1 MKQTILKAIERGDF
15 QSGDDGLLFPR
26 QGVLVTG
33 EYFLRQNGGEWEVV
47 KNLVTTEGLAHLLN
61 VALGSTAKPAGYYLA
76 LFNGAASPAA
86 NWTASSFAAAAGEV
100 VSMTEGY
107 TAATR
112 PVWTPAN
119 TATGSI
125 DNMASVA
132 SLTMATASSLNVTGS
147 AMLTNNV
154 RGGTTGVL
162 ISASRY
168 PVARTFQA
176 GDTFDIGY
184 RISLTV

>member
-1 MKQTILKAIERGDF
+1 M
-15 QSGDDGLLFPR
+15 S
-26 QGVLVTG
+26 
-33 EYFLRQNGGEWEVV
+33 
-47 KNLVTTEGLAHLLN
+47 EGH
-61 VALGSTAKPAGYYLA
+61 
-76 LFNGAASPAA
+76 
-86 NWTASSFAAAAGEV
+86 
-100 VSMTEGY
+100 

-112 PVWTPAN
+112 PAWTPTN
-119 TATGSI
+119 TSTGSI
-125 DNMASVA
+125 DNMSSVA
-132 SLTMATASSLNVTGS
+132 SLTMATAGSLNVTGS
-147 AMLTNNV
+147 AMLTNTV